1 MKTTFALL
9 GAASTATAL
18 LNLDVNLPLGI
29 SADLNLFG
37 PQQEPCHECT
47 NVWHPPHDG
56 VIIDDCDNTHEHG
69 WHWVHPCPEPNEPSF
84 TWGTVTA
91 TRTNIITQCDV
102 CAEPT
107 TVTYVEE
114 TTVGPVPVETPA
126 VPTTTVVVPVV
137 PTTTTDPAM
146 VPTTVPEVV
155 QPSETMPPT
164 QGFPSAS
171 SSSTRMEMPPST
183 FTSIYQTNTVPAPP
197 AQSTPMVPGV
207 PGTPVVP
214 GTPGLP
220 ATPGLPVTPV
230 APGPPAENTPIVPGP
245 TTTYGNN
252 ATNPIVTPP
261 IVTPPPAAGAAQNTV
276 GLALV
281 AALAFALW

>member
-29 SADLNLFG
+29 SADLNLLG
-37 PQQEPCHECT
+37 PTTEPCDECT
-47 NVWHPPHDG
+47 DVWHPPHDG

-69 WHWVHPCPEPNEPSF
+69 WHWVHPCPEPNVPSF

-91 TRTNIITQCDV
+91 TRTNTITQCDA

-107 TVTYVEE
+107 SVTYVEE
-114 TTVGPVPVETPA
+114 TTVCPVPVETTAAPS
-126 VPTTTVVVPVV
+126 TVVVPVV
-137 PTTTTDPAM
+137 PTTTTTTTEPGMA
-146 VPTTVPEVV
+146 PTTVSEVV
-155 QPSETMPPT
+155 QPSETMPPVHVV
-164 QGFPSAS
+164 PSSSSS
-171 SSSTRMEMPPST
+171 SSSTLMEMPPST

-197 AQSTPMVPGV
+197 AQSTTMVPGV

-214 GTPGLP
+214 S
-220 ATPGLPVTPV
+220 APGLPVTPI
-230 APGPPAENTPIVPGP
+230 APGPPAEHTSIVAGP
-245 TTTYGNN
+245 TTTHGNN
-252 ATNPIVTPP
+252 ATNPVVTPP
-261 IVTPPPAAGAAQNTV
+261 IVTLPPAAGAAQNTV